1 MPRKK
6 TARFQPPAARTVN
19 SILEALDA
27 HLPAAHCALNYQDP
41 YQLLVATILSAQCTD
56 QRVNQVT
63 PGLFDRFPDA
73 GRMAEAPV
81 ERIEEIIRP
90 TGFFRQKAKNIKAM
104 SQVLAEK
111 YDGRVPPDLDALVQ
125 LPGIGRKTAN
135 VVLGE
140 CFQIPGVVVD
150 THVRRIAGRLGLTPN
165 DNPDKIERDLM
176 ATIPEQKWTVLSHQ
190 LILLG
195 RTICLARRP
204 RCGQCFLPK
213 WCPWGQKVL
222 DSPDHS

>member
-6 TARFQPPAARTVN
+6 TARFQPPAIGTVT
-19 SILEALDA
+19 SILAALDE
-27 HLPAAHCALNYQDP
+27 HLPDARCALTYHDP

-56 QRVNQVT
+56 ERVNQVT
-63 PGLFDRFPDA
+63 PILFSRFPDSS
-73 GRMAEAPV
+73 RMSSAEV
-81 ERIEEIIRP
+81 EQIEEIIRP

-104 SQVLAEK
+104 SQILTESHQ
-111 YDGRVPPDLDALVQ
+111 GRVPPDLSALVQ

-140 CFQIPGVVVD
+140 CFGIPGIVVD

-165 DNPDKIERDLM
+165 DDPDKIEHDLM
-176 ATIPEQKWTVLSHQ
+176 RIIPQDKWTLFSHQ
-190 LILLG
+190 LIHLG
-195 RTICLARRP
+195 RSICLARRP
-204 RCGQCFLPK
+204 RCERCFLPD

-222 DSPDHS
+222 STS